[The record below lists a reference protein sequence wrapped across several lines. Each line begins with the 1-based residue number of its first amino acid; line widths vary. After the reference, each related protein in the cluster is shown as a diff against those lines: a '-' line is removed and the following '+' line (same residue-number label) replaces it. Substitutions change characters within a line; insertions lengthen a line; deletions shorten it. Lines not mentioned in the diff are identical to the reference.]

1 MEVEKIGRG
10 PRHGTARRVLHYSAI
25 PFGVTLFHIHTRD
38 PPSLVG
44 WVHNR
49 RAADRSV
56 FGLLSSWDRSS
67 WRSPVSQKT
76 KSATLHNARKST
88 ECGIFGYDIHLGYGY
103 DRSRAVVR
111 LLPVIHAQDIR
122 SSAGT
127 DLVDRL
133 CRIAALSRHCLHD
146 PATRYTRISEA
157 PLAFP
162 PLGACSTTLEPVPT
176 VLSRRF
182 ARMGRKV
189 VIKLDLRGAGAVSL
203 GSARLT
209 EWYQRFDNI

>member
-1 MEVEKIGRG
+1 M
-10 PRHGTARRVLHYSAI
+10 
-25 PFGVTLFHIHTRD
+25 
-38 PPSLVG
+38 
-44 WVHNR
+44 
-49 RAADRSV
+49 

-67 WRSPVSQKT
+67 WRSPVSQKA
-76 KSATLHNARKST
+76 KSATLHNARNST

-146 PATRYTRISEA
+146 PATRYTRTSEA

-162 PLGACSTTLEPVPT
+162 PLGAFSTNLEPVPT
-176 VLSRRF
+176 VLSWRF
-182 ARMGRKV
+182 ARMGRNV
-189 VIKLDLRGAGAVSL
+189 VIIRRRSGQSWVSKTD
-203 GSARLT
+203 T
-209 EWYQRFDNI
+209 ERYQRFGQHLDLC

>member
-1 MEVEKIGRG
+1 M
-10 PRHGTARRVLHYSAI
+10 
-25 PFGVTLFHIHTRD
+25 
-38 PPSLVG
+38 
-44 WVHNR
+44 
-49 RAADRSV
+49 

-67 WRSPVSQKT
+67 WRSPVSQKA

-146 PATRYTRISEA
+146 PATRYTRTSEA

-162 PLGACSTTLEPVPT
+162 PLGAFSTTLEPVST

-189 VIKLDLRGAGAVSL
+189 VIKLGPSGRGSGQSWV
-203 GSARLT
+203 RET
-209 EWYQRFDNI
+209 D